1 MTLNEWRETPEQ
13 VKALFDFMHSAY
25 GHTARLL
32 LVEEAS
38 RATAP
43 VNVADVTG
51 TVHRENAEFIL
62 GFQFGKRYA
71 VELLDAMQVIPEP
84 LVDRDLAVDA
94 ALKQDGEQEGSFR

>member
-43 VNVADVTG
+43 I
-51 TVHRENAEFIL
+51 TVVDTAGRAHMMNATFIL
-62 GFQFGKRYA
+62 GFQMGKRYA
-71 VELLDAMQVIPEP
+71 AELLDAMQVIPEP